1 MRSNSLAFIFVL
13 GVAAVLR
20 VLRMHVRW
28 DEITLA
34 YAAYAE
40 PLTIAMADGHPTA
53 LIGHWIG
60 LHPPLW
66 GVIHAAFELVAP
78 VPWVWMGFSAACSL
92 GAVWIVGRHA
102 GWIAALVLATAPVH
116 LLDAA
121 EVNNYPLA
129 ALAMAILIATARGPW
144 LGLAVAAVFAAW
156 AHLLTLV
163 AAGAVVI
170 WRALSLRAEER
181 TRLLGAFT
189 LGVLPI
195 VGGALR
201 LMGKG
206 STWAQPDVPFE
217 AWLELVATT
226 IGPEGLLLAP
236 LVVLGLRGAD
246 RVAWVSLVGALLL
259 SVGLDAAAAH
269 QRPYLGIVAP
279 AAAVAI
285 GRIAGRHRWL
295 MVSVAVICTVRGA
308 RFAEADAE
316 RFNRVLDD
324 LSVTRGIDVALDETD
339 HGDTVWLV
347 SPALQ
352 TDDDKTAS
360 SGVFWRMRPWLSTPI
375 ARPVSFEYKDYRY
388 GHPRGFDGRTIH
400 TSTELY
406 EEPFDHIARETLS
419 RDQRLLVVIYD
430 HSPATG
436 LVDRIERVLQP
447 YAVAWQDV
455 GSDRGLGR
463 DKVAIVTG
471 LK

>member
-1 MRSNSLAFIFVL
+1 MRSNSLAIILVL
-13 GVAAVLR
+13 AAAIGLR
-20 VLRMHVRW
+20 VLRMCVRW

-40 PLTIAMADGHPTA
+40 PLVIAMADGHPTA

-66 GVIHAAFELVAP
+66 GVVQAAFELLAP
-78 VPWVWMGFSAACSL
+78 VPWVWMGFSAACSV
-92 GAVWIVGRHA
+92 GAVWVVGRSA

-129 ALAMAILIATARGPW
+129 ALSMAILLATARGPW
-144 LGLAVAAVFAAW
+144 LGLALAAVFAAW
-156 AHLLTLV
+156 THLLTLV
-163 AAGAVVI
+163 AAGAVVV
-170 WRALSLRAEER
+170 WRAASLRPEHR
-181 TRLLGAFT
+181 NRLLAAVF

-206 STWAQPDVPFE
+206 STWAQPDVPPL
-217 AWLELVATT
+217 AWVELISST
-226 IGPEGLLLAP
+226 IGIEGLLLAP
-236 LVVLGLRGAD
+236 LVLLGLRGPA
-246 RVAWVSLVGALLL
+246 RVVWLALVGALVVA
-259 SVGLDAAAAH
+259 VGFDAAAAH

-285 GRIAGRHRWL
+285 AQASARYRWL
-295 MVSVAVICTVRGA
+295 AGAVVLLCVVRGVRFGEADLRRTAAVI
-308 RFAEADAE
+308 D
-316 RFNRVLDD
+316 
-324 LSVTRGIDVALDETD
+324 DVATLRGVDVAFEGSSE
-339 HGDTVWLV
+339 GDTVWLV

-360 SGVFWRMRPWLSTPI
+360 SGVFWRMRPWISSPI
-375 ARPVSFEYKDYRY
+375 ARPVKFEYKDYRY
-388 GHPRGFDGRTIH
+388 GHPRQFDGRVVH
-400 TSTELY
+400 SSTELH
-406 EEPFDHIARETLS
+406 EAPFDHVAQAALERGRALY
-419 RDQRLLVVIYD
+419 VVIYD

-436 LVDRIERVLQP
+436 LVQRVERVLQP
-447 YAVAWQDV
+447 YEVTWQDV
-455 GSDRGLGR
+455 GEDRGLGR
-463 DKVAIVTG
+463 DKVAVVKG

>member
-1 MRSNSLAFIFVL
+1 MRSNSLALIAVL
-13 GVAAVLR
+13 GIAAALR
-20 VLRMHVRW
+20 ALRMHVRW

-40 PLTIAMADGHPTA
+40 PLTTAMADGHPTA

-66 GVIHAAFELVAP
+66 GVIHAVFELVAP
-78 VPWVWMGFSAACSL
+78 VPWVWMGFSAVCSV
-92 GAVWIVGRHA
+92 GAVWVVGRHA
-102 GWIAALVLATAPVH
+102 GWVAGLVLATAPVH

-121 EVNNYPLA
+121 EVNNYPMA
-129 ALAMAILIATARGPW
+129 ALAMALLIATARGPW
-144 LGLAVAAVFAAW
+144 LGLAAAAVFAAW

-170 WRALSLRAEER
+170 WRSLSIRSAHR
-181 TRLLGAFT
+181 NRLLGAFT

-195 VGGALR
+195 VGGAMR

-206 STWAQPDVPFE
+206 STWSQPDVPFE
-217 AWLELVATT
+217 AWLELVGAT
-226 IGPEGLLLAP
+226 IGPEGLVLAP

-246 RVAWVSLVGALLL
+246 RVAWLALVGALLL
-259 SVGLDAAAAH
+259 SVGFDAAAAH

-279 AAAVAI
+279 AAAIAI
-285 GRIAGRHRWL
+285 GRFAGRHRWL
-295 MVSVAVICTVRGA
+295 MAAVVVICLVRGA
-308 RFAEADAE
+308 RFGEADAH
-316 RFNRVLDD
+316 RLSQVLDD
-324 LSVTRGIDVALDETD
+324 LSVTRGIDIALDEAEP
-339 HGDTVWLV
+339 GDTVWLV

-360 SGVFWRMRPWLSTPI
+360 SAVFWRMPPWWRMSI
-375 ARPVSFEYKDYRY
+375 ARPVNFEYKDYRY
-388 GHPRGFDGRTIH
+388 GHPRDVDERVIH

-406 EEPFDHIARETLS
+406 EGPFDHIAREVFS
-419 RDQRLLVVIYD
+419 REQRIMIVVYD

-436 LVDRIERVLQP
+436 MVERIERVLQP
-447 YAVAWQDV
+447 YAVTWQDV
-455 GSDRGLGR
+455 GADRGLGR

-471 LK
+471 LR

>member
-1 MRSNSLAFIFVL
+1 MRSNSLALILVL
-13 GVAAVLR
+13 IVAAVLR
-20 VLRMHVRW
+20 LLRMHVRW

-40 PLTIAMADGHPTA
+40 PLVTAMADGHPTA
-53 LIGHWIG
+53 LLGHWIG

-66 GVIHAAFELVAP
+66 GVIQAAFELTLP
-78 VPWVWMGFSAACSL
+78 MPWVWMGFSAACSL
-92 GAVWIVGRHA
+92 GAVWVVGRHA
-102 GWIAALVLATAPVH
+102 GWVAALVLATAPVH

-129 ALAMAILIATARGPW
+129 ALSMALLLAAARGSW
-144 LGLAVAAVFAAW
+144 LGLALAAVLAAW

-170 WRALSLRAEER
+170 WRALRMRPANR
-181 TRLLGAFT
+181 NRLLGAFI

-206 STWAQPDVPFE
+206 STWSQPDVPIE
-217 AWLELVATT
+217 AWLELVAST
-226 IGPEGLLLAP
+226 IGPEGLLLGP
-236 LVVLGLRGAD
+236 LVIIGLRGSA
-246 RVAWVSLVGALLL
+246 RVVWVALVGALVL
-259 SVGLDAAAAH
+259 SVGFDAAAAH

-285 GRIAGRHRWL
+285 GEISQRRRWL
-295 MVSVAVICTVRGA
+295 VVVVVLLCVVRGA
-308 RFAEADAE
+308 RFGETD
-316 RFNRVLDD
+316 FSRVSEIMDD
-324 LSVTRGIDVALDETD
+324 LASTRGVDVALDETTS
-339 HGDTVWLV
+339 GDTLWLV

-360 SGVFWRMRPWLSTPI
+360 SGVFWRIRPWLSTPI

-388 GHPRGFDGRTIH
+388 GHPRHFNGRVVH

-406 EEPFDHIARETLS
+406 EAPFDHIARAALEQN
-419 RDQRLLVVIYD
+419 QRLVVVIYD

-436 LVDRIERVLQP
+436 LVERIERVLQP
-447 YAVAWQDV
+447 YTVSWKDI
-455 GSDRGLGR
+455 GEDRGLGR

-471 LK
+471 LR